1 MVDGIKM
8 NEKETRTSMSR
19 RTALS
24 TMGALSIFGI
34 DFFFSYS
41 WASIGLDQTLED
53 LLVDKIS
60 EDSPSIILHLP
71 NFAYDG
77 SRVPFSIEVK
87 SPMTESNYVSQVHIL
102 AEHNPFPRIATFHFT
117 PHSGKAFARTR
128 IRLSQS
134 QHVIAVAEMNDGS
147 ILTARKWIEVTLN
160 GCKED

>member
-8 NEKETRTSMSR
+8 NEKETHTSMSR

-41 WASIGLDQTLED
+41 WASIGLDQTLEN

-117 PHSGKAFARTR
+117 PLSGKAFARTR
-128 IRLSQS
+128 IRLSKS
-134 QHVIAVAEMNDGS
+134 QHVIAVAELNDGS

>member
-53 LLVDKIS
+53 LLVDKATLTKMWVLRR
-60 EDSPSIILHLP
+60 ILNP
-71 NFAYDG
+71 MGTVDA
-77 SRVPFSIEVK
+77 IEFLK
-87 SPMTESNYVSQVHIL
+87 KNMN
-102 AEHNPFPRIATFHFT
+102 
-117 PHSGKAFARTR
+117 
-128 IRLSQS
+128 IRY
-134 QHVIAVAEMNDGS
+134 
-147 ILTARKWIEVTLN
+147 
-160 GCKED
+160 

>member
-87 SPMTESNYVSQVHIL
+87 SPMTESNYVSQVHVL

-117 PHSGKAFARTR
+117 PLSGKAFARTR

>member
-1 MVDGIKM
+1 M
-8 NEKETRTSMSR
+8 NKKEPSKSMSR

-24 TMGALSIFGI
+24 TMSALAIFGM
-34 DFFFSYS
+34 DSFFSYT
-41 WASIGLDQTLED
+41 WASIELDQTLED
-53 LLVDKIS
+53 LLVKKIS
-60 EDSPSIILHLP
+60 EDSPSIILHMP

-87 SPMTESNYVSQVHIL
+87 SPMTKTNYVRQVHVL

-117 PHSGKAFARTR
+117 PLSGKAFARTR
-128 IRLSQS
+128 IRLSKS
-134 QHVIAVAEMNDGS
+134 QHVIAVAELNDGS